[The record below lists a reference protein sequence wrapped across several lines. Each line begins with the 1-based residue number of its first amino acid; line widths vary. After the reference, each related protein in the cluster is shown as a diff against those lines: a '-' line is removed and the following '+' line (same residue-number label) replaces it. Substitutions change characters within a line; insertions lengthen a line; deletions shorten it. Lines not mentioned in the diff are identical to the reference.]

1 MLGTRKQ
8 LLAAINDD
16 GIPMGKST
24 LDRYCMPSINGGGPP
39 VAGWWG
45 RRPLY
50 DLEKGLAWA
59 RGLLTAEPV
68 NAVKA
73 GPGRAGR
80 KNADHQHQSTP

>member
-1 MLGTRKQ
+1 MLGTRSQ
-8 LLAAINDD
+8 LLSAIHAA

-24 LDRYCMPSINGGGPP
+24 LDRLCMRSNYQGPP
-39 VAGWWG
+39 VAKYWG

-50 DLEKGLAWA
+50 DLDKGLAWA
-59 RGLLTAEPV
+59 HSLLTTSEPV

-80 KNADHQHQSTP
+80 KS